1 MKNEYYAILGT
12 NPSKGARSPKLWNK
26 VFKKLKIKSKMIC
39 IDIKPEEFNQKINT
53 LFKDKNFKGGAIT
66 NPYKE
71 KIFKK
76 LKKENIEKS
85 AINCKSLNLI
95 VRKGLKFKG
104 FNTDGEAAL
113 NFLKNKEK
121 GIKNNKIL
129 VLGYGGAGK
138 AICSYINSYCKKK
151 IYVSTR
157 LNRFQKRIKKLGYIY
172 IPWKD
177 IGKNIQKFDTIINC
191 TSVGHRSAKTP
202 INRKIIEKCYN
213 KVFFDIIYQP
223 KKTTLLKIAKKN
235 GNKIYNGLEM
245 NLLQAAISFS
255 KANDYKNLNEI
266 KNIMKK

>member
-1 MKNEYYAILGT
+1 MNNQYYAILGI
-12 NPSKGARSPKLWNK
+12 NPSKGAKSPKLWNK

-39 IDIKPEEFNQKINT
+39 IDIKPTQFNQKINF

-121 GIKNNKIL
+121 GIYQLQLKKLQYHILLCKIFQSLKLHVLEFPLLLLDHQKFFL
-129 VLGYGGAGK
+129 VL
-138 AICSYINSYCKKK
+138 
-151 IYVSTR
+151 
-157 LNRFQKRIKKLGYIY
+157 
-172 IPWKD
+172 
-177 IGKNIQKFDTIINC
+177 
-191 TSVGHRSAKTP
+191 
-202 INRKIIEKCYN
+202 
-213 KVFFDIIYQP
+213 
-223 KKTTLLKIAKKN
+223 
-235 GNKIYNGLEM
+235 
-245 NLLQAAISFS
+245 
-255 KANDYKNLNEI
+255 
-266 KNIMKK
+266 